1 MPQPLTPWALIF
13 CLIHC
18 IQMPENTC
26 PTSSYL
32 PYYYY
37 WLLLFYYYVLLLQL
51 PTDITTLGCATT
63 VGWLYLLCDTLDI

>member
-1 MPQPLTPWALIF
+1 MPQPLIPVGAYFLSNS
-13 CLIHC
+13 L
-18 IQMPENTC
+18 PENTS

-63 VGWLYLLCDTLDI
+63 VGWLLLSCDTLDI